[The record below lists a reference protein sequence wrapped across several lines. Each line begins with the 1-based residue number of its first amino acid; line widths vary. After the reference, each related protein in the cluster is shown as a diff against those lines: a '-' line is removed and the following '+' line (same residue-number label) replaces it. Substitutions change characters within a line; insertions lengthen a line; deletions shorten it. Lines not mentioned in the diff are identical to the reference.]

1 MKRLFLL
8 TFLLSTQFV
17 LGQDYSN
24 DDKYSSCSAVFLND
38 KMIVNEYS
46 PEGKCKI
53 SKDATGTL
61 SAGEVS
67 LGESDTKITSKF
79 DFGIAIKSRNTGT
92 LMLFSKDTYK
102 KIDIQK
108 VLAKCRKGDYIVILT
123 TENTYALPHNEIL
136 VE

>member
-1 MKRLFLL
+1 LMLYAQIS
-8 TFLLSTQFV
+8 LS
-17 LGQDYSN
+17 QDYSN

-53 SKDATGTL
+53 SKDATGEI

-67 LGESDTKITSKF
+67 LGEKTEITSKF
-79 DFGIAIKSRNTGT
+79 SFGIAIKSRNTGT
-92 LMLFSKDTYK
+92 LMLFSKETYK
-102 KIDIQK
+102 KIDVQK

-123 TENTYALPHNEIL
+123 TDDQYALPHNEIL